1 MRRHQNMRSSPAR
14 AGVARGTTP
23 GASALAAAIGAAA
36 GTGAL
41 HPTTA
46 NAAAPNQLPYMCFT
60 TSHTFH
66 QIFGPNSFF
75 LNENQ
80 QGPTSFAEGPPT
92 SKPIATLPLHTA
104 PAAGHRAH
112 YLITDASDRSVATS
126 LGVNFVPKL
135 ANTAARSRARL

>member
-14 AGVARGTTP
+14 ARVVRGTTA
-23 GASALAAAIGAAA
+23 GAFALAAAIGAAP
-36 GTGAL
+36 GTAAL

-92 SKPIATLPLHTA
+92 SKPIPTLPLHIATA
-104 PAAGHRAH
+104 PPPPL
-112 YLITDASDRSVATS
+112 YYVTTYASHPSAS
-126 LGVNFVPKL
+126 P
-135 ANTAARSRARL
+135 S